1 MSSNGK
7 QLGNLVVA
15 LIVAGAI
22 IIAILI
28 FVLGLIRV
36 GWRVA
41 VLPWAARRR
50 PVVLQKFKRSAET
63 VERFVGPQPPE

>member
-1 MSSNGK
+1 MSEGK
-7 QLGNLVVA
+7 PVVA

-22 IIAILI
+22 IVAIPI

-41 VLPWAARRR
+41 VLPWSERRR
-50 PVVLQKFKRSAET
+50 PGDLSEDGFS
-63 VERFVGPQPPE
+63 GG